1 MAALSAIGLSVSG
14 SVFFQELVKE
24 RESWKQS
31 QKTTEYQSLL
41 SENNTLQKQQ
51 QQTTVL
57 YNQLKES
64 VSSFVVNSLT
74 SWKTFKMNGLHSLGR
89 QLCHFHILPFIF
101 NGCQSLGK
109 EFSPLG
115 EDSVT

>member
-1 MAALSAIGLSVSG
+1 MYG
-14 SVFFQELVKE
+14 SVFFQELLKE

-64 VSSFVVNSLT
+64 VGSFVIESITVNGFRRT
-74 SWKTFKMNGLHSLGR
+74 SEMNGYPFKGDNSPIFIF
-89 QLCHFHILPFIF
+89 CPFIF
-101 NGCQSLGK
+101 NGCQSLRK
-109 EFSPLG
+109 KNLLL
-115 EDSVT
+115 